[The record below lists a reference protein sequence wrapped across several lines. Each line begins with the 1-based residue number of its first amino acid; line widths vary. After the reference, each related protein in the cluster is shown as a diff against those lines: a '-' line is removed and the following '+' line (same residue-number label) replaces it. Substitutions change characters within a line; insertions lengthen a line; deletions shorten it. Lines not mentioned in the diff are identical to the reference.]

1 MCAFRAAY
9 QGVGGG
15 EAVVGELPGSF
26 EVVLRLVG
34 VFTGLHDVDEV
45 VDDRKSV
52 AGLLSD
58 GTGYVVLEGVHDGV
72 AVRLALALGRAAGD
86 GGRAGTLGGGV
97 GTDESFGLL
106 GAVLLEHLGGFEAVL
121 RLEVGEPTFHGV
133 VQEAGDGSSAVGLL
147 ADDFAEGL

>member
-1 MCAFRAAY
+1 M
-9 QGVGGG
+9 
-15 EAVVGELPGSF
+15 
-26 EVVLRLVG
+26 RLVG

-86 GGRAGTLGGGV
+86 GGRAGTLGCGV

-106 GAVLLEHLGGFEAVL
+106 GAVLLEHLGGFELVVRLVVGVLAVYSA
-121 RLEVGEPTFHGV
+121 LEETDDV
-133 VQEAGDGSSAVGLL
+133 ASAVGLL
-147 ADDFAEGL
+147 ADDFPEGL